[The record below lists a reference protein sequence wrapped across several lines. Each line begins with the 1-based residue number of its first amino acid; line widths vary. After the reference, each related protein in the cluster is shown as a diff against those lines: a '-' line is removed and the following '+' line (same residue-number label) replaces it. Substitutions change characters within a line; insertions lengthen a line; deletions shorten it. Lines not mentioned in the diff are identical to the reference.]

1 MQSLKRQHVK
11 PRFSNVD
18 AKYSKRKF
26 SVSRGRSTRFLL
38 NAGWS
43 LVTALIVA
51 SGVALL
57 VLTPVTPPPVDRGH
71 DCTWDK
77 WGCK

>member
-1 MQSLKRQHVK
+1 MQSLRRQPVK

-18 AKYSKRKF
+18 ANCNRGRF
-26 SVSRGRSTRFLL
+26 FVSRGRSTRLVL
-38 NAGWS
+38 SAGWS

-57 VLTPVTPPPVDRGH
+57 VLTPVTLPPVDRGH
-71 DCTWDK
+71 DCTFDR

>member
-1 MQSLKRQHVK
+1 MQNSKRMHAR
-11 PRFSNVD
+11 PRFSD
-18 AKYSKRKF
+18 ADANCNRGRF
-26 SVSRGRSTRFLL
+26 FVSRGRSTRFLL

>member
-1 MQSLKRQHVK
+1 MLNLKKQPVRR
-11 PRFSNVD
+11 RFSSADVNC
-18 AKYSKRKF
+18 SKRKF

-77 WGCK
+77 WGCR